1 MRTPSP
7 RDAAAVWRLVRDSDV
22 LDLNSP
28 YAYLLLCS
36 DFAQTSIVA
45 EAAGH
50 LLGFVGAYRRP
61 PRPESV
67 FVWQIV
73 TAREAQ
79 RRGLASHLLETL
91 LAQRACRGV
100 RFLEA
105 TVTPSNHP
113 SRAFFE
119 GFARR
124 LGVPFEEEP
133 AFPAELFPGADHEDE
148 IRVRIGPLSAPPLAL
163 EET

>member
-1 MRTPSP
+1 
-7 RDAAAVWRLVRDSDV
+7 VWRLVRDSGV

-45 EAAGH
+45 EAAGR

-79 RRGLASHLLETL
+79 RRGLASRLLEAV

-119 GFARR
+119 RFARH
-124 LGVPFEEEP
+124 LGVAFEEEP
-133 AFPAELFPGADHEDE
+133 AFPTEFFPGSDHEDE
-148 IRVRIGPLSAPPLAL
+148 IRVRIGPLSVPPIAS
-163 EET
+163 EES